1 MDQAL
6 ARRKLLSAL
15 QGLFGC
21 TSTFE
26 CYDWHLQ
33 PVQLFLSMYLRSN
46 PDKAFLL
53 WITFDSF
60 PDKAPSYLFVNPQTK
75 KVEPESWPT
84 GTAFKKDWP
93 GICLKG
99 TREFY
104 DRGHPERRGE
114 WSVEAYP
121 VASVLQEIQVELNKC
136 Q

>member
-6 ARRKLLSAL
+6 ARRKLLRAL
-15 QGLFGC
+15 QCLFGC
-21 TSTFE
+21 TSAFE
-26 CYDWHLQ
+26 EYDWHLQ
-33 PVQLFLSMYLRSN
+33 PVQLFVSMYLRDK
-46 PDKAFLL
+46 PDAAFLL
-53 WITFDSF
+53 RIAFDGF

-75 KVEPESWPT
+75 KVELGSWPT
-84 GTAFKKDWP
+84 GAAFKKKWP

-104 DRGHPERRGE
+104 DQGHPDRRGE
-114 WSVEAYP
+114 WSPETYP